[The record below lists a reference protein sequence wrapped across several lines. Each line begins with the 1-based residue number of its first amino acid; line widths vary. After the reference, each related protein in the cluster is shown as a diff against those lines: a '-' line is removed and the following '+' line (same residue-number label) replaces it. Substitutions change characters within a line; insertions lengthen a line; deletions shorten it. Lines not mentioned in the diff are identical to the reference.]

1 MSFQGTREIH
11 LFTGAIHHYDQL
23 FTQHPL
29 EAVYIGFIFPG
40 KRITVHHSTNMVIID
55 SEGLETM
62 PCNALLMMLQGKK
75 RFFLSHDSSLQTLN
89 KVSSIKADLTTWKIR
104 INHPFITKISIT
116 WYFINLKKKKKYFSH
131 LINLMSCTATI
142 SNIHF
147 PTPAKVNINNLK
159 LKSTSID
166 HFTQDKTKSPVT
178 NLPLNQ
184 HSLYQL
190 SHIIATKIGI

>member
-89 KVSSIKADLTTWKIR
+89 KVSSIKADLTTRKIR
-104 INHPFITKISIT
+104 IDHSFYNKFKHYLIFYK
-116 WYFINLKKKKKYFSH
+116 LKKNKILFTPDKFNVMHCNNFESSFSH
-131 LINLMSCTATI
+131 TCQG
-142 SNIHF
+142 
-147 PTPAKVNINNLK
+147 KK
-159 LKSTSID
+159 
-166 HFTQDKTKSPVT
+166 
-178 NLPLNQ
+178 
-184 HSLYQL
+184 
-190 SHIIATKIGI
+190 